1 MRAFISWSGETSH
14 QAAKILYDGLREMKI
29 PSLELY
35 ISDEIDKGA
44 LWFAELISELKKAD
58 CGILCLTKENVNAP
72 WLLFEAGAL
81 LTAKERSFVSPFL
94 FRVSRSEIPGPL
106 AQFQHTAFARDDI
119 KSLVRSLNKS
129 CGESALSQE
138 DFQNAFERMYPELE
152 ERLRAVPES
161 DDKSPET
168 SPLDENTLRLLR
180 TMKEQLDSMIP

>member
-72 WLLFEAGAL
+72 
-81 LTAKERSFVSPFL
+81 
-94 FRVSRSEIPGPL
+94 
-106 AQFQHTAFARDDI
+106 
-119 KSLVRSLNKS
+119 
-129 CGESALSQE
+129 
-138 DFQNAFERMYPELE
+138 
-152 ERLRAVPES
+152 
-161 DDKSPET
+161 
-168 SPLDENTLRLLR
+168 
-180 TMKEQLDSMIP
+180 